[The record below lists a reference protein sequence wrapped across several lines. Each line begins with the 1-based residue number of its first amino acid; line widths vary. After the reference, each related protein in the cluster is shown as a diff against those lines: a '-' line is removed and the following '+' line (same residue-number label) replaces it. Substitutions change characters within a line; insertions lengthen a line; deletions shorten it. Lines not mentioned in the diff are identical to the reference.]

1 MGLERLCHNS
11 TQSLDLHT
19 NHNIQAYLEKH
30 FRHFVEEQNL
40 AALFCALALVIDDIE
55 HSTIEISKDSVG
67 NVLLNFHIKDVCVCE
82 QNQSGKN

>member
-1 MGLERLCHNS
+1 MALERLCHNS

-30 FRHFVEEQNL
+30 FRHFVE
-40 AALFCALALVIDDIE
+40 ALFCALALVMDDIE

-67 NVLLNFHIKDVCVCE
+67 NVLLNFHIKDVCV
-82 QNQSGKN
+82 